1 MKTMLSQNL
10 LTTKTL
16 PLALLADVVAVLLT
30 SSSSTGTSTKDR
42 PSFVLVVVSL
52 LGAAMM
58 VLKVALQRRHR
69 GPLVRQSCVL
79 ASTNKSTDCSRQV
92 VNDCPC
98 WLPPTWLATRPS
110 PVQRAQPN
118 RSSLHWSGNRVCWL
132 PPTRA
137 PIPPVR

>member
-42 PSFVLVVVSL
+42 PSFVMVVVSL

-69 GPLVRQSCVL
+69 GPLVRKSCVL